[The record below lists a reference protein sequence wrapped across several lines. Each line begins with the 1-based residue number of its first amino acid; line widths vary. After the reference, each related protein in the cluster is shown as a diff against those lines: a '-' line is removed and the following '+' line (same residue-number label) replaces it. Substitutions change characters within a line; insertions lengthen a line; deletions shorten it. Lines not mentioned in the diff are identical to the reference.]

1 MRPLSH
7 AFSLR
12 SHVGRYNNEEDAARA
27 ADDWWAERGLPRR
40 NVELLAK
47 VKAGAY
53 TPVPGGVSAA
63 PAPGNRPASASAAAS
78 EVVGGAEGGAEAAAT
93 ATTAA
98 PRYPRPNAELLEKST
113 PPDRVVLGKS
123 KAPPPAPGVGAKR
136 KYPGNPLDAAT
147 AAACASLELAAT
159 SAVLGAAVAAVR
171 GPADAML
178 ADRRTAT
185 AVASP
190 DQSIASAGYGADV
203 SMCGAGAGAG
213 AGAGVP
219 PPDRHEAQPAV
230 TSRFRSVTW
239 YKAAKKWQ
247 ANLYHN
253 GKLVYLGLYNDEE
266 DAARAADNK
275 CAELGLPRPNAA
287 VLSGAQE
294 RVDKSTSSIYTGVTW
309 DRASSKWQAQIWA
322 DGKTITIGRYH
333 DEADAARARDEA
345 CRLRGKPERNTNLLA
360 GTAAV
365 AVSAAPASVSPPPPA
380 PSGRRLAKR
389 RRRETK

>member
-1 MRPLSH
+1 
-7 AFSLR
+7 
-12 SHVGRYNNEEDAARA
+12 
-27 ADDWWAERGLPRR
+27 
-40 NVELLAK
+40 
-47 VKAGAY
+47 
-53 TPVPGGVSAA
+53 
-63 PAPGNRPASASAAAS
+63 
-78 EVVGGAEGGAEAAAT
+78 
-93 ATTAA
+93 
-98 PRYPRPNAELLEKST
+98 
-113 PPDRVVLGKS
+113 
-123 KAPPPAPGVGAKR
+123 VGAKR

-159 SAVLGAAVAAVR
+159 SVVPVCAGARSIEPTPDLGAAAAVAAVR
-171 GPADAML
+171 GPADAMP
-178 ADRRTAT
+178 ADH
-185 AVASP
+185 
-190 DQSIASAGYGADV
+190 
-203 SMCGAGAGAG
+203 AGAG

-389 RRRETK
+389 RRRETAK